1 MRVCINNHKME
12 QTTASDNEEPSSSVT
27 PAPKVH
33 YEIDCLNKE
42 YNSLIKKVRNKQ
54 CDAMSLRPS

>member
-1 MRVCINNHKME
+1 ME